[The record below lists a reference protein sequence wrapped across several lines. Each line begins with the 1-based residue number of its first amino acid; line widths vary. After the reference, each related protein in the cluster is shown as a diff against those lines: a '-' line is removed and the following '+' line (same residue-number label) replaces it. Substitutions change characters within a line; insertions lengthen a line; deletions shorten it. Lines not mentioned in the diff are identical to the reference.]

1 MLAVSEIGLKSFFGS
16 FTIFVLGNG
25 VILAI
30 FQTVGTR
37 CSRYEAFKINVIGR
51 ARTYEYSL
59 NTQLGNLS
67 GPLAL
72 FVGSLIEHFALL
84 FRKLLG
90 KLMFLSMANVCNEIC
105 NLYSS
110 RGPRNAL
117 LISFACSIRVR
128 LENVSTL
135 VKLIGSCL
143 LLKLEIRLTSF
154 HQCFGLYSFILSRFS
169 L

>member
-51 ARTYEYSL
+51 ARTYEYSFKP
-59 NTQLGNLS
+59 NWVIC
-67 GPLAL
+67 LAHL
-72 FVGSLIEHFALL
+72 LYLLEVLIEHFALL

-90 KLMFLSMANVCNEIC
+90 KLMFLSMANVATNIVIC
-105 NLYSS
+105 ILPEVPEMLY
-110 RGPRNAL
+110 
-117 LISFACSIRVR
+117 
-128 LENVSTL
+128 
-135 VKLIGSCL
+135 
-143 LLKLEIRLTSF
+143 
-154 HQCFGLYSFILSRFS
+154 
-169 L
+169 